1 MNLGELGKNIL
12 NNKEVNNLLSDFIK
26 ELTKALNKNEE
37 KSNTNSIEEFE
48 KKLNQVKENR
58 QEINNSKEI
67 SENDICVVYGM
78 KDNKLTLINI
88 ENGKE
93 FDIYITTSQEDRKKL
108 EEKDINNICQMNK
121 NDFYNIDLG
130 SKLIV
135 KNNKFEV
142 YNGELNIKDQEAFN
156 KLDEMYSAIKE
167 DENKNFIVTEI
178 TDEKIYLTYEN
189 GEGNIS
195 IYKELYP
202 ELKIGDIVKKQE
214 GKYIKN

>member
-93 FDIYITTSQEDRKKL
+93 FDIYITISQEDRKKL

-135 KNNKFEV
+135 KNNKFEI
-142 YNGELNIKDQEAFN
+142 YNGEINIKDQEAFN
-156 KLDEMYSAIKE
+156 KLDEMYSTIKE
-167 DENKNFIVTEI
+167 DENKNFIVKEI

-189 GEGNIS
+189 GEGNIF

>member
-135 KNNKFEV
+135 KNNKFEI
-142 YNGELNIKDQEAFN
+142 YNGEINIKDQEAFN

-167 DENKNFIVTEI
+167 DENKNFIVKEI

>member
-93 FDIYITTSQEDRKKL
+93 FDIYITISQEDRKKL

-135 KNNKFEV
+135 KNNKFEI

-167 DENKNFIVTEI
+167 DENKNFIVKEI

-189 GEGNIS
+189 GEGNIF

>member
-12 NNKEVNNLLSDFIK
+12 NNKEVNTLLSDFIK
-26 ELTKALNKNEE
+26 ELTNALNKNEE

-93 FDIYITTSQEDRKKL
+93 FDIYLTTSQEDRKEL

-135 KNNKFEV
+135 KNNKFEI

>member
-78 KDNKLTLINI
+78 KDNKLTLINV

-108 EEKDINNICQMNK
+108 EEKDINDICQMNK

-135 KNNKFEV
+135 KNNKFEI

>member
-93 FDIYITTSQEDRKKL
+93 FDIYITISQEDRKKL

-135 KNNKFEV
+135 KNNKFEI

-167 DENKNFIVTEI
+167 DENKNFIVKEI

>member
-93 FDIYITTSQEDRKKL
+93 FDIYITISQEDRKKL

-135 KNNKFEV
+135 KNNKFEI

>member
-48 KKLNQVKENR
+48 KKLNQVKKNR

-93 FDIYITTSQEDRKKL
+93 FDIYLTTSQEDRKEL

-135 KNNKFEV
+135 KNNKFEI

>member
-108 EEKDINNICQMNK
+108 EEEVE
-121 NDFYNIDLG
+121 
-130 SKLIV
+130 KL
-135 KNNKFEV
+135 
-142 YNGELNIKDQEAFN
+142 N
-156 KLDEMYSAIKE
+156 KLM
-167 DENKNFIVTEI
+167 
-178 TDEKIYLTYEN
+178 
-189 GEGNIS
+189 
-195 IYKELYP
+195 
-202 ELKIGDIVKKQE
+202 Q
-214 GKYIKN
+214 

>member
-93 FDIYITTSQEDRKKL
+93 FDIYLTTSQEDRKEL

-135 KNNKFEV
+135 KNNKFEI

>member
-12 NNKEVNNLLSDFIK
+12 NNKEVNTLLSDFIK
-26 ELTKALNKNEE
+26 ELTNALNKNEE

-93 FDIYITTSQEDRKKL
+93 FDIYLTTSQEDRKEL
-108 EEKDINNICQMNK
+108 EEKDINNIFQMNK

-135 KNNKFEV
+135 KNNKFEI

>member
-37 KSNTNSIEEFE
+37 KSNTNRIEEFE

-93 FDIYITTSQEDRKKL
+93 FDIYITISQEDRKKL

-135 KNNKFEV
+135 KNNKFEI

-167 DENKNFIVTEI
+167 DENKNFIVKEI

>member
-93 FDIYITTSQEDRKKL
+93 FDIYITISQEDRKKL

-135 KNNKFEV
+135 KNNKFEI
-142 YNGELNIKDQEAFN
+142 YNGEINIKDQEAFN

-167 DENKNFIVTEI
+167 DENKNFIVKEI

>member
-1 MNLGELGKNIL
+1 
-12 NNKEVNNLLSDFIK
+12 
-26 ELTKALNKNEE
+26 
-37 KSNTNSIEEFE
+37 
-48 KKLNQVKENR
+48 
-58 QEINNSKEI
+58 
-67 SENDICVVYGM
+67 M

-93 FDIYITTSQEDRKKL
+93 FDIYLTTSQEDRKEL

-135 KNNKFEV
+135 KNNKFEI

>member
-93 FDIYITTSQEDRKKL
+93 FDIYLTTSQEDRKEL

-121 NDFYNIDLG
+121 NDFYNIDLS

-135 KNNKFEV
+135 KNNKFEI

>member
-48 KKLNQVKENR
+48 KKLNQVKKNR

-67 SENDICVVYGM
+67 TENDICVVYGM

-93 FDIYITTSQEDRKKL
+93 FDIYLTTSQEDRKEL

-135 KNNKFEV
+135 KNNKFEI

>member
-12 NNKEVNNLLSDFIK
+12 NNKEVNTLLSDFIK
-26 ELTKALNKNEE
+26 ELTNALNKNEE

-78 KDNKLTLINI
+78 KDNKLTLINV

-93 FDIYITTSQEDRKKL
+93 FDIYLTTSQEDRKEL

-135 KNNKFEV
+135 KNNKFEI

>member
-135 KNNKFEV
+135 KNNKFEI

-167 DENKNFIVTEI
+167 DENKNFIVKEI

>member
-78 KDNKLTLINI
+78 KDNKLTVINI

-93 FDIYITTSQEDRKKL
+93 FDIYLTTSQEDRKEL

-135 KNNKFEV
+135 KNNKFEI

>member
-93 FDIYITTSQEDRKKL
+93 FDIYLTTSQEDRKEL
-108 EEKDINNICQMNK
+108 EENDINNICQMNK

-135 KNNKFEV
+135 KNNKFEI

-167 DENKNFIVTEI
+167 DENKNFIVKEI

>member
-93 FDIYITTSQEDRKKL
+93 FDIYLTTSQEDRKEL

-135 KNNKFEV
+135 KNNKFEI

-202 ELKIGDIVKKQE
+202 ELKIGDIGKKE

>member
-135 KNNKFEV
+135 KNNKFEI

-167 DENKNFIVTEI
+167 DENKNFIVKEI
-178 TDEKIYLTYEN
+178 TDEKTYLTYEN

>member
-12 NNKEVNNLLSDFIK
+12 NNKEVNTLLSDFIK
-26 ELTKALNKNEE
+26 ELTNALNKNEE

-93 FDIYITTSQEDRKKL
+93 FDIYLTTSQEDRKKL

-135 KNNKFEV
+135 KNNKFEI

>member
-12 NNKEVNNLLSDFIK
+12 NNKEVNTLLSDFIK

-135 KNNKFEV
+135 KNNKFEI

>member
-93 FDIYITTSQEDRKKL
+93 FDIYLTTSQEDRKEL

-135 KNNKFEV
+135 KNNKFEI

-167 DENKNFIVTEI
+167 DENKNFIVKEI

>member
-93 FDIYITTSQEDRKKL
+93 FDIYITISQEDRKKL

-135 KNNKFEV
+135 KNNKFEI
-142 YNGELNIKDQEAFN
+142 YNGEINIKDQEAFN
-156 KLDEMYSAIKE
+156 KLDEMYSTIKE
-167 DENKNFIVTEI
+167 DENKNFI
-178 TDEKIYLTYEN
+178 IYQC
-189 GEGNIS
+189 I
-195 IYKELYP
+195 
-202 ELKIGDIVKKQE
+202 
-214 GKYIKN
+214 

>member
-135 KNNKFEV
+135 KNNKFEI

>member
-26 ELTKALNKNEE
+26 ELTEALNKNEE

-48 KKLNQVKENR
+48 KKLNQVKKNR

-93 FDIYITTSQEDRKKL
+93 FDIYLTTSQEDRKEL

-135 KNNKFEV
+135 KNNKFEI

>member
-1 MNLGELGKNIL
+1 MNLGEFGRNIL

-26 ELTKALNKNEE
+26 ELTKTLNKNEE

-48 KKLNQVKENR
+48 KKLNQAKENR
-58 QEINNSKEI
+58 QEINRSKEI
-67 SENDICVVYGM
+67 SENDICVVYGIN
-78 KDNKLTLINI
+78 DNKLTLINT

-93 FDIYITTSQEDRKKL
+93 FDIYVTTSQEDRKKL

-135 KNNKFEV
+135 KNNKFEI
-142 YNGELNIKDQEAFN
+142 YNGELNIKDQEAFS

-167 DENKNFIVTEI
+167 DENKNFIVKEI

-202 ELKIGDIVKKQE
+202 EFKIGDIVKKQE

>member
-12 NNKEVNNLLSDFIK
+12 NNKEVNTLLSDFIK

-93 FDIYITTSQEDRKKL
+93 FDIYLTTSQEDRKEL

-135 KNNKFEV
+135 KNNKFEI